1 MSGGGKLERK
11 QAYFDKLIKLLDKYN
26 EILIVEADN
35 VGSSHMQTIRKALRP
50 LDSVVLMGKNT
61 LIRKAIKGHLQ
72 KIPHLEGILPLITGN
87 IGLVFC
93 KGDLNKVR
101 TVIDAN
107 KVAAPAR
114 AGSIAPN
121 DVIVPKGNTGLE
133 PTQTSFLQALNIASK
148 ITRGQIEIIND
159 VPLIK
164 VGEKV
169 GQSEAALLQKLDIK
183 PFKYGLN
190 VKMVYD
196 NGAVYDHKVL
206 DMTEEDILNKFR
218 AGVQRVAAVGL
229 AIGVPNLATVPHSL
243 VNTYK
248 KLVAIALATDITF
261 GRVKSF
267 KELLANPEALKAA
280 AAAAS
285 APAPAAAGKKEEKV
299 EKKKEEKVEEKAE
312 EEDAGMGGLFGDF

>member
-1 MSGGGKLERK
+1 
-11 QAYFDKLIKLLDKYN
+11 
-26 EILIVEADN
+26 
-35 VGSSHMQTIRKALRP
+35 
-50 LDSVVLMGKNT
+50 
-61 LIRKAIKGHLQ
+61 
-72 KIPHLEGILPLITGN
+72 
-87 IGLVFC
+87 
-93 KGDLNKVR
+93 
-101 TVIDAN
+101 
-107 KVAAPAR
+107 
-114 AGSIAPN
+114 
-121 DVIVPKGNTGLE
+121 
-133 PTQTSFLQALNIASK
+133 
-148 ITRGQIEIIND
+148 
-159 VPLIK
+159 
-164 VGEKV
+164 
-169 GQSEAALLQKLDIK
+169 
-183 PFKYGLN
+183 
-190 VKMVYD
+190 MVYD

-218 AGVQRVAAVGL
+218 AGFQRVAAVGL

-299 EKKKEEKVEEKAE
+299 EKKKEEKVEEKVE